1 MRYNCTAAP
10 TNAAISKTGE
20 RLPLFEIAR
29 VFVRLDHVAGHV
41 VNADDRA
48 SADIRHVLVSVFRFR
63 LILAADLSPVAVAPR
78 EGVCS
83 SASVE
88 STLEGSPR

>member
-10 TNAAISKTGE
+10 TTAAIRKTGE
-20 RLPLFEIAR
+20 HLPLFESAR

-48 SADIRHVLVSVFRFR
+48 SADILHVLV
-63 LILAADLSPVAVAPR
+63 
-78 EGVCS
+78 
-83 SASVE
+83 
-88 STLEGSPR
+88 